1 MNVVKINQKNLYKIS
16 DFSTAYLEFDLDPT
30 KGLFLMGPVGVG
42 KTYTIKNFMKSLPNV
57 GHELTPEKIEYE
69 FITKGLAYLQEL
81 KRYPMLIDDVG
92 QENSQLLVNYGNRIC
107 PFVSIINVRYEIF
120 KNQDP
125 YERFQTHL
133 TTNLND
139 RELLAKYGE
148 RTVSRL
154 VEMCNIVVIDGVD
167 LRHETLFEQF

>member
-1 MNVVKINQKNLYKIS
+1 MNVVKINQKDLYKIS
-16 DFSTAYLEFDLDPT
+16 DFSTSYLEFDLDPT
-30 KGLFLMGPVGVG
+30 KGLLLMGPVGVG

-69 FITKGLAYLQEL
+69 FLTKGIAYLQEL

-92 QENSQLLVNYGNRIC
+92 HENSQLLVNYGNRIS
-107 PFVSIINVRYEIF
+107 PFVKIIDVRYEIF
-120 KNQDP
+120 RNENP
-125 YERFQTHL
+125 YERFQTHI

-139 RELLAKYGE
+139 QELLARYGE

-154 VEMCNIVVIDGVD
+154 VEMCNIVVIEGVD
-167 LRHETLFEQF
+167 LRQETLLDRF